1 MSWFSALTF
10 ATPLALAAL
19 IALPVIWWLLRFTP
33 PRPETVKFPPLR
45 ILLELTSKEQEPD
58 KTPWWLLLLRLAL
71 AALLII
77 GVSHPSYAPGR
88 VASLDSTPLL
98 LVVDDSWAA
107 AEGWDKRQAVLKDI
121 LDQAR
126 SAGSVV
132 TLATSTE
139 TTRPQNLAPS
149 DPATVQTRVAALS
162 PRALDP
168 DLPGTLAALQKGF
181 AEADGLRVIW
191 MSDGLKQQEAAD
203 FATGL
208 AALAKGTASVEA
220 ILPEAA
226 NLPVALTA
234 PAIEGSRIK
243 ITALRVA
250 AATPRDVKAMATA
263 SNGRNLGDVALNF
276 AADSGKAEASFEL
289 PIELRNE
296 VSRISLENVRNASA
310 VFLLDDRWRRKT
322 IALQS
327 GSASEDAQPLLSPL
341 YYVSRAIEPYGE
353 MSEPAGPQ
361 ALKEALDAG
370 LSMLL
375 MADIGVI
382 PGESQQLIAD
392 WVKRGGLLVRFA
404 GPRLAGLEQGID
416 ADPLI
421 PVTLRQGGR
430 SLGSALSWET
440 PQALQAFPASSPFAG
455 LALDDTVRVT
465 RQVLAEPDADLPDRV
480 WAVLEDGTPL
490 VTARREGKGTLVL
503 FHVTANADWSNLP
516 LTGLFVEMLRKLL
529 DAAPAAGGG
538 AAPGA
543 ASDVAEQAF
552 VPRRALSGFGE
563 LTDPLPDTQ
572 PIAVAEIEKAK
583 VSAKHP
589 AGLYTRGALERALNL
604 SQSGDA
610 LSAIATLPAQVAIRS
625 LAPQPAFAL
634 TPFAFGAAAILFLL
648 DCLAALFLGGGLHRL
663 RNRSVAAA
671 LALLAIMPLDE
682 ARAQNA
688 DDFALKNAL
697 ETRLAFVLTGDAE
710 IDRISEEGLKGLTA
724 ILRDRTSIEASDPAP
739 VDITR
744 DEIVFFPL
752 LYWPVRPEATVPSD
766 TVLAKIDS
774 FMKNGGTIFFDLRDD
789 GLGFNSLSGNVTAS
803 ADALRRMIS
812 KLDIPPLEPVPDEHV
827 LTKSFYLMNT
837 FPGRYETG
845 RLWVERPD
853 AQGAATGNTDGVSS
867 IIIGAN
873 DYASAW
879 AMDEFGTPLYAV
891 VPGSDRQREFSYRA
905 GINIVMYAMTGNYKA
920 DQVHV
925 PALLERLGQ

>member
-1 MSWFSALTF
+1 MTWFSAFTF

-19 IALPVIWWLLRFTP
+19 LALPVIWWLLRFTP

-58 KTPWWLLLLRLAL
+58 KTPWWLLLLRMAI
-71 AALLII
+71 AALLIL
-77 GVSHPSYAPGR
+77 GVSHPAFAPGR
-88 VASLDSTPLL
+88 TAALDSTPLL
-98 LVVDDSWAA
+98 LVIDDSWAA
-107 AEGWDKRQAVLKDI
+107 AEGWDKRQAVLKDV
-121 LDQAR
+121 LDEAG
-126 SAGSVV
+126 SAGTVV
-132 TLATSTE
+132 SLAT
-139 TTRPQNLAPS
+139 TTATARPQNLETSGNDSIAK
-149 DPATVQTRVAALS
+149 RVAALS
-162 PRALDP
+162 PRALEA
-168 DLPGTLAALQKGF
+168 DLPATLAMLQKSF
-181 AEADGLRVIW
+181 ASAAALRVIW
-191 MSDGLKQQEAAD
+191 LSDGLKQAD
-203 FATGL
+203 ANTFATGL
-208 AALAKGTASVEA
+208 AGLANGKASVEA
-220 ILPEAA
+220 ILPEPAG
-226 NLPVALTA
+226 LPLALAT
-234 PAIEGSRIK
+234 PVVEGSRIR
-243 ITALRVA
+243 ITALRVPA
-250 AATPRDVKAMATA
+250 SELREVKATATA
-263 SNGRNLGDVALNF
+263 TNGRSLGDLVLRFEPTA
-276 AADSGKAEASFEL
+276 GKADANFEL

-327 GSASEDAQPLLSPL
+327 GASSEDAQPLLSPL

-353 MSEPAGPQ
+353 VSEPAEPG
-361 ALKEALDAG
+361 ALKQALDAG
-370 LSMLL
+370 LSMLV

-382 PGESQQLIAD
+382 PGETQQVVAE
-392 WVKRGGLLVRFA
+392 WVKRGGMLVRFA
-404 GPRLAGLEQGID
+404 GPRLAGLEQGPE
-416 ADPLI
+416 ADPLV

-440 PQALQAFPASSPFAG
+440 PQALQAFPANSPFAG
-455 LALDDTVRVT
+455 LAIDPSVRVT

-538 AAPGA
+538 AAPGTVNDA
-543 ASDVAEQAF
+543 AEQAY

-563 LTDPLPDTQ
+563 LIDPLPDSE
-572 PIAVAEIEKAK
+572 PIAVTEIDKAK
-583 VSAKHP
+583 ASPKHP
-589 AGLYTRGALERALNL
+589 AGLYARGAQERALNL
-604 SQSGDA
+604 SQTGDA
-610 LSAIATLPAQVAIRS
+610 LSPIVTLPASVALRS
-625 LAPQPAFAL
+625 MAPRPALPLAPH
-634 TPFAFGAAAILFLL
+634 AFGIAAILFLL
-648 DCLAALFLGGGLHRL
+648 DCLAALFLGGGLTRL
-663 RNRSVAAA
+663 RNRGVAAA
-671 LALLAIMPLDE
+671 MALLAFMPMDD
-682 ARAQNA
+682 AHAQAA
-688 DDFALKNAL
+688 DDFALQNAL
-697 ETRLAFVLTGDAE
+697 ETRLAYVLTGDAE

-724 ILRDRTSIEASDPAP
+724 ILRDRTSVEAAEPAA
-739 VDITR
+739 VDISR

-766 TVLAKIDS
+766 TVLAKIDA

-789 GLGFNSLSGNVTAS
+789 GLGFDALAGNTTAS
-803 ADALRRMIS
+803 ADALRRMLA
-812 KLDIPPLEPVPDEHV
+812 KLDIPPLEPVPEEHV
-827 LTKSFYLMNT
+827 LTKAFYLLST
-837 FPGRYETG
+837 FPGRYEAG

-853 AQGAATGNTDGVSS
+853 AQGAALGNTDGVSS

-879 AMDEFGTPLYAV
+879 AMDDIGTPLYAV
-891 VPGSDRQREFSYRA
+891 IPGSDRQREFAFRA